1 MKLEEMTISEALNLV
16 ETALP
21 KVRAIE
27 PLIGNVKIGEIASLA
42 SKFKGLFG
50 F

>member
-1 MKLEEMTISEALNLV
+1 MTISEALYLV
-16 ETALP
+16 ETAIP
-21 KVRAIE
+21 KIKAIE
-27 PLIGNVKIGEIASLA
+27 PLIGDVKIGEIASIA

>member
-1 MKLEEMTISEALNLV
+1 MTISEALNLV

-27 PLIGNVKIGEIASLA
+27 PLIGGVKIGEIAGLA